1 MKDGLTIT
9 QMAAEIERQAA
20 VKADFMVNP
29 QALEMESMG
38 GPPMLRVLENG
49 VDQTEPLAIQET
61 AHRQIGAHLGIP
73 WKYYEKMLQEEPG
86 LLSYNV
92 NHWLHKGEAVPRMLR
107 TLDGKARAFLS
118 NRYWPIDNLEIAATV
133 LPLIMTNAPAGGYL
147 RSNGSPAPRAAS

>member
-9 QMAAEIERQAA
+9 EMAAEIERQAA

-118 NRYWPIDNLEIAATV
+118 NR
-133 LPLIMTNAPAGGYL
+133 
-147 RSNGSPAPRAAS
+147 